1 MARKKKHEEH
11 VNHEAWAIPFGDLVT
26 LLLAL
31 FVVLYSMS
39 SVNEGKYRVLSD
51 SLNAAFHGKP
61 RASRPI
67 QVGSRPQQNATLS
80 QKINPIVQDSTTT
93 SGPNSKANDHQS
105 TDRRDPGVDFGQ
117 IKTLLDTSQRGG
129 HPATDLTRIASAVRG
144 SLGSLIDRKL
154 ISVRQSENWLEI
166 EIRTDILFASG
177 AAQLSDGAVPILVQ
191 IADSLKEFPNLIRI
205 EGHTDNVPIST
216 AAFPSNWQ
224 LSSARA
230 ASVVTLLAQRGV
242 DPVRMS
248 VVGFAEYHPVAS
260 NDTADGRNHNRR
272 VLMVILGGGNADPKN
287 RLSDYILRA
296 PADVGATREEGGVS
310 PSAATDENNSHI
322 QAAPQTT
329 AVDTAARTNR

>member
-11 VNHEAWAIPFGDLVT
+11 VNHEAWAIPYGDLVT

-67 QVGSRPQQNATLS
+67 QIGSRAQQNASLS

-93 SGPNSKANDHQS
+93 SGPNSKSNEHSSA
-105 TDRRDPGVDFGQ
+105 DRRDPGVDFGQ

-129 HPATDLTRIASAVRG
+129 HPASNLNRIASAVRG

-154 ISVRQSENWLEI
+154 ISVRQSETWLEI

-177 AAQLSDGAVPILVQ
+177 AAQLSDSAVPILAQ
-191 IADSLKEFPNLIRI
+191 IAESLNEFPNLIRI

-230 ASVVTLLAQRGV
+230 ASVVRLLAEHGV

-260 NDTADGRNHNRR
+260 NDTVDGRNRNRR
-272 VLMVILGGGNADPKN
+272 VLMVILGREEADHSN

-296 PADVGATREEGGVS
+296 PSDVEASHDADANAASSAENS
-310 PSAATDENNSHI
+310 PNPAAL
-322 QAAPQTT
+322 QKT
-329 AVDTAARTNR
+329 AVDTAARSTQ